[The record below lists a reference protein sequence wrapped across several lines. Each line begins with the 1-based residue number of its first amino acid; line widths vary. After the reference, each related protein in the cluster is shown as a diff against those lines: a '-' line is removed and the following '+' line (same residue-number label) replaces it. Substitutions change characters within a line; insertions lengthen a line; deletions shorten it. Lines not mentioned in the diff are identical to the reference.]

1 MVVENIS
8 PPAEA
13 VAPRTPARGGRSWGI
28 DLGRAVAAAAVVVIH
43 ACAAGD
49 AVVSS
54 GAATLR
60 EVVSFAVPFFLAAS
74 AFFAV
79 RSISPSRSAGSITRA
94 RLGRL
99 LLPYIAWSAIYVG
112 LKALSGAI
120 ADDPDRVR
128 DLFRDPGRLVFL
140 GGASVQLYFLPMLAV
155 GMLLLPVVDALARR
169 LRYRADAIGLA
180 ALSLVPYWY
189 LGWNGN
195 AYDIGTATA
204 FRDLV
209 DPDRTKAVHAV
220 VRLLLVAVAWA
231 ARLLP
236 YLTMAVVLR
245 AYRVDRDRPR
255 WLLAVAAV
263 LFVAVEVLNRPFQP
277 YILRELAVS
286 FTLVVLCFA
295 VRAPRPG
302 GLVARAVDSV
312 AKHSFGIFL
321 AHTAVLQVVQ
331 DVADKA
337 DAGFLDTIT
346 PAKVALTAVPTF
358 LLAWLGAAII
368 DRIRPLRR
376 LLVAG

>member
-1 MVVENIS
+1 MS
-8 PPAEA
+8 PPTRA
-13 VAPRTPARGGRSWGI
+13 VAPEPRPTSGRSWGV

-43 ACAAGD
+43 ACAAG
-49 AVVSS
+49 ASPVSS
-54 GAATLR
+54 GTATLR
-60 EVVSFAVPFFLAAS
+60 ELASFAVPFFLATS

-79 RSISPSRSAGSITRA
+79 RAISPTRSASSIMRA
-94 RLGRL
+94 RIGRL
-99 LLPYIAWSAIYVG
+99 LLPYVAWSAIYVG
-112 LKALSGAI
+112 LKAVSSRL
-120 ADDPDRVR
+120 ADDPDRLAA
-128 DLFRDPGRLVFL
+128 LFRDPGRLVFL

-155 GMLLLPVVDALARR
+155 GMALLPLVDALARR
-169 LRYRADAIGLA
+169 LRFRADAIGLA

-195 AYDIGTATA
+195 AYDIRTATA

-220 VRLLLVAVAWA
+220 VRLLLVALAWA

-236 YLTMAVVLR
+236 YLTLAVVLR
-245 AYRVDRDRPR
+245 AYRLDRDRPR
-255 WLLAVAAV
+255 WLLAVAAA

-302 GLVARAVDSV
+302 ALVTRAVDSI

-331 DVADKA
+331 DLA
-337 DAGFLDTIT
+337 DAVSPGYLDTVT
-346 PAKVALTAVPTF
+346 PAKVVLTAVPTF
-358 LLAWLGAAII
+358 VLAWMAASII
-368 DRIRPLRR
+368 HRIAPLRR